1 MPLFGNENLSLQVL
15 SAISQTIIF
24 FHEMEFRIMDGEAVK
39 AIEMES
45 LLIGETR
52 AKIYRRGK

>member
-1 MPLFGNENLSLQVL
+1 
-15 SAISQTIIF
+15 
-24 FHEMEFRIMDGEAVK
+24 MEFLNMDGEAVK

-52 AKIYRRGK
+52 DKIYRRGK